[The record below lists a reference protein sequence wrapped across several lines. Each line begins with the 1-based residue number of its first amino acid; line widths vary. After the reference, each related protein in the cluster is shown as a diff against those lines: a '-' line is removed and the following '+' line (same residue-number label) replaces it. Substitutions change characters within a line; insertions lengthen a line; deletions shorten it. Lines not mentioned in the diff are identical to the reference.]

1 MRSRSDVEHDAKAVT
16 SIEQLVRA
24 CMVRRIPSV
33 PARLVERDVP
43 GGLQGCVE
51 NEELVAAMVDFF
63 LFDEKIR
70 NVGGGEYGLGKYIA
84 HNDRSSARLRA
95 GLLGRLYQRFGIVE
109 EQQDDFEL
117 VLDTLETE
125 MFRKEVAAAARRQVA
140 EQQAQAQVLRSSP
153 SLLQRLSSMHE
164 SPLKQVQSNHSE
176 SSQHGFHRMAESSS
190 FAQVRLCSPNRV
202 RGERLS
208 PVQLV
213 CRMYTREAPAEAD
226 RPRLRLRS
234 QVRSGPAADGP
245 SADAASRNIR
255 AASSSRI
262 GERNPA
268 PQPVA
273 SSSPVPATSNQRAV
287 SLSASSKPTQAA
299 ATKAKPQLAYA
310 ESPSARPA
318 SDGQRSQ
325 PHPTSKSRTL
335 AAPVE
340 QPAAQPGVTA
350 AASTANAKAHVTK
363 PSRSAPGPAATPS
376 PSSSA
381 RHVALT
387 QPVVS
392 GLSPPP
398 APAAVP
404 TPKPTV
410 SYVEHLP
417 THLRGPPPHAPA
429 AVQDA
434 RRPAAAERAAQPH
447 TALPQTTA
455 SSVAS
460 AGSDEDEDED
470 DRGSQSDAS
479 VSPPHGFRQ
488 QAPFESPTYGEA
500 DVWPPTHTEAP
511 ARSEFTATATEA
523 YAFESSTLAS
533 ASSAPAQLQSSASRS
548 RVPPAALSRYFFPT
562 PVDAFLVFA
571 LSGPY
576 PRLLELLFRRPE
588 HVFTAADGS
597 SCLAAGPEA
606 VVQAAMQHSCDELDH
621 MLSVEGV
628 FSRELQAVSVL
639 DIRQFLMR
647 SPFQVLSRHVLAHL
661 VARKLHLLVHVTY
674 GDGSEPCVF
683 DGRSRRDGRTEVPDL
698 VFSSERP
705 ATDPHR
711 RPLYHLGPPAPA
723 RFYSPAADEG
733 AGDDAPDADG
743 QPPRD
748 ESADTA
754 PADGA
759 RAGAAEAAGR
769 AAEANPR
776 PQAAAPAAAPTKF
789 KAPDG
794 FWTERPFSVGPAPP
808 IAEMQ
813 CFSVWVQQCLGAP
826 VFGCSSV
833 WVQRCLGAAVFGCS
847 GVWVQRC
854 SGAAVFGCSGV
865 WVFQCK
871 RRSWLAACLV
881 GVGGHESRLRQNKRR
896 QLSRARDFS

>member
-1 MRSRSDVEHDAKAVT
+1 MPCGGFGNATDFVGFHTTQTPTIHGESSTQTFFFRKPKRCLGWQAVKTHRPHPRRTEARATPLVVWSSMRSRSDVEHDAKAVT

-70 NVGGGEYGLGKYIA
+70 NVGGGEYGHGKYIA

-176 SSQHGFHRMAESSS
+176 SSVHGFHRMAESSS

-226 RPRLRLRS
+226 RPRPRLRS

-287 SLSASSKPTQAA
+287 SLSASSKSTQAA
-299 ATKAKPQLAYA
+299 ATKAKPPLAYA

-340 QPAAQPGVTA
+340 LPAAQPGVTA

-363 PSRSAPGPAATPS
+363 PSR
-376 PSSSA
+376 
-381 RHVALT
+381 
-387 QPVVS
+387 
-392 GLSPPP
+392 

-417 THLRGPPPHAPA
+417 SHLRGPPPHAPA
-429 AVQDA
+429 AVNTCSG
-434 RRPAAAERAAQPH
+434 RRNK
-447 TALPQTTA
+447 
-455 SSVAS
+455 S
-460 AGSDEDEDED
+460 
-470 DRGSQSDAS
+470 
-479 VSPPHGFRQ
+479 
-488 QAPFESPTYGEA
+488 
-500 DVWPPTHTEAP
+500 
-511 ARSEFTATATEA
+511 
-523 YAFESSTLAS
+523 
-533 ASSAPAQLQSSASRS
+533 SRS
-548 RVPPAALSRYFFPT
+548 R
-562 PVDAFLVFA
+562 
-571 LSGPY
+571 G
-576 PRLLELLFRRPE
+576 
-588 HVFTAADGS
+588 
-597 SCLAAGPEA
+597 
-606 VVQAAMQHSCDELDH
+606 
-621 MLSVEGV
+621 
-628 FSRELQAVSVL
+628 
-639 DIRQFLMR
+639 
-647 SPFQVLSRHVLAHL
+647 
-661 VARKLHLLVHVTY
+661 
-674 GDGSEPCVF
+674 
-683 DGRSRRDGRTEVPDL
+683 
-698 VFSSERP
+698 
-705 ATDPHR
+705 
-711 RPLYHLGPPAPA
+711 
-723 RFYSPAADEG
+723 
-733 AGDDAPDADG
+733 
-743 QPPRD
+743 
-748 ESADTA
+748 
-754 PADGA
+754 
-759 RAGAAEAAGR
+759 
-769 AAEANPR
+769 
-776 PQAAAPAAAPTKF
+776 
-789 KAPDG
+789 
-794 FWTERPFSVGPAPP
+794 
-808 IAEMQ
+808 
-813 CFSVWVQQCLGAP
+813 
-826 VFGCSSV
+826 
-833 WVQRCLGAAVFGCS
+833 
-847 GVWVQRC
+847 
-854 SGAAVFGCSGV
+854 
-865 WVFQCK
+865 
-871 RRSWLAACLV
+871 
-881 GVGGHESRLRQNKRR
+881 
-896 QLSRARDFS
+896 